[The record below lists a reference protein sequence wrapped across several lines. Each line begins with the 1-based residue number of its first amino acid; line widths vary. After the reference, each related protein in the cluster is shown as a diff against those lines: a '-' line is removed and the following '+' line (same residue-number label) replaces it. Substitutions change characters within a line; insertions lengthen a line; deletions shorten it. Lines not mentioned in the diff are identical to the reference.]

1 MVPLAMALALLSG
14 CAHSDMRTVLRAQF
28 ATELDC
34 PEVQIQKRQLWYASK
49 SPHQY
54 KITGCGVVRTYTCP
68 ETDEFVSYD
77 EPQCTWVDG
86 DADAPTINEP
96 EPSTPVDDSM
106 DESMSDDFSTDDV
119 ETDDADGDEALDDEE
134 YE

>member
-1 MVPLAMALALLSG
+1 MVVAALPLALLSG

-68 ETDEFVSYD
+68 ETDELVSYD
-77 EPQCTWVDG
+77 EPQCTWVEG
-86 DADAPTINEP
+86 DADAPTINQP
-96 EPSTPVDDSM
+96 ESDSAV
-106 DESMSDDFSTDDV
+106 DESMSDDVSS
-119 ETDDADGDEALDDEE
+119 DDAFSSDDEEEDLDDEE